1 MIMKDLTSYTKRHYC
16 DVADSFK
23 HLAKSPY
30 ASLLGVI
37 TLSRKVSLGV
47 NRNGI
52 WLWHIEPQKLSLRII
67 PHNCQFGF
75 FEWKWISGIQFSY
88 GQKVAYFSFN
98 DLDAVL
104 RQVVLANKSES
115 FEKQYVTTLEG
126 ARMIRFP
133 ITSDRQFAIFEHLLQ
148 RHIVPVFAIE

>member
-1 MIMKDLTSYTKRHYC
+1 MIMKDLTSYTKRHYS

-30 ASLLGVI
+30 TSILGVI
-37 TLSRKVSLGV
+37 PLTQKVSLGV

-52 WLWHIEPQKLSLRII
+52 WLWHIEPRKLSLRIV

-75 FEWKWISGIQFSY
+75 FEWKWISNIQFSY
-88 GQKVAYFSFN
+88 SQKVAYFSFN

-104 RQVVLANKSES
+104 KQVVLADKDS
-115 FEKQYVTTLEG
+115 FEKQFVTTLEG
-126 ARMIRFP
+126 VRMIRFP
-133 ITSDRQFAIFEHLLQ
+133 VTSDKQFAIFEHLLQ
-148 RHIVPVFAIE
+148 RRIVPIYAIE